1 LVIYR
6 LIMKTL
12 NQARVQQPSEHRLS
26 SLCAKQSCS
35 LFPISE
41 LKARRAHR
49 HHADVAFAPI
59 AKSLNH

>member
-1 LVIYR
+1 
-6 LIMKTL
+6 MKTL

-35 LFPISE
+35 LFRISE
-41 LKARRAHR
+41 LNARRAHR
-49 HHADVAFAPI
+49 QHAYVALAAI

>member
-1 LVIYR
+1 
-6 LIMKTL
+6 MKTL

-35 LFPISE
+35 LLPISE

-49 HHADVAFAPI
+49 QNAYVAFAAI
-59 AKSLNH
+59 AKSLNN

>member
-1 LVIYR
+1 
-6 LIMKTL
+6 MKTL

-49 HHADVAFAPI
+49 QHAYVAFAAI

>member
-1 LVIYR
+1 
-6 LIMKTL
+6 MKTL

-26 SLCAKQSCS
+26 SLCAKQSYS

-49 HHADVAFAPI
+49 QHAYVAFAAI